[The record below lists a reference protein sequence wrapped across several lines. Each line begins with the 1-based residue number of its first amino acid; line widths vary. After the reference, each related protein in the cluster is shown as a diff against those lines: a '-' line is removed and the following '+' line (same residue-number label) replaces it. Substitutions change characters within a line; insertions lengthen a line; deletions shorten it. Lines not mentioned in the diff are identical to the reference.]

1 MRTTRYIVLGLL
13 MTLALNLSARHFE
26 AGEIMY
32 VKMNPTNWNW
42 YGNDPD
48 AGKFAYFYNNSTS
61 AYQWSDELI
70 GVDWCNDVL
79 QVNVPAGDW
88 THVIMT
94 RNSVHTSPDWSNVFN
109 NGDDNNVN
117 KTENIQIP
125 ANQNY
130 LENFRQYKDRTSHS
144 GDMWYWMDHYF
155 YRPTADPT
163 SSTVT
168 KIDQANRELVKVC
181 KQSVGDPYSLQPQLV
196 GSNYDYNQGRTWFKW
211 VGGQW
216 VELEHANHEWGYNGA
231 GGLNETI
238 GAANS
243 HTYYFLA
250 TSDKS
255 KERFIEIAVTE
266 DCSPTCEITDFG
278 VVTSNVNAHDST
290 YVLDGIVAFKDATG
304 QTLRIS
310 VTDAKGEHHVDYV
323 SPTTPFIFSL
333 PGLYA
338 DGATGVVATASF
350 LNTSYS
356 RTSNPYNAPN
366 AIMGI
371 TTNAIDKSYGET
383 ASLVPATDGSDGFKW
398 HDGNTTDHTRVISAY
413 DYDTTIIYTYYEYEA
428 PPAVAGNLIE
438 NGDFSAAETYYGT
451 INRTNTSTGSAISE
465 YNFWGKDVTSAN
477 DFYDLYKDG
486 TSSLFGGYSIV
497 TDANAFWKRYTK
509 KIAPKAD
516 THYALFDADN
526 SGEKKAWYVETGK
539 STNLTLAKGTNYM
552 FSFWVA
558 NVNNYGEM
566 NNAAKLQFAIRYKQ
580 GSTWSEEELLGNP
593 IDLNNYQ
600 DNIWHQNSHVYTSP
614 VDATEVEIMVR
625 DLNTNSNP
633 GGNDFALDDIRFQPI
648 SVVSQA
654 IKNCERFVV
663 TIFEPAITVS
673 KPVVTITQTPACGK
687 TDFTMQVKVSYSTL
701 NNMFPVTLQLTDD
714 IYGDL
719 FATPITINPATNPN
733 DTTITLS
740 SADYPMLV
748 ADGQTHTLIAKLT
761 RINGAGV
768 DKGGQNSCTYVSP
781 GVPAIKTPVLT
792 DMNILC
798 GTYDLQVA
806 TEYFAF
812 KGTRLHYEWD
822 GVEWTDTVSPSLSYD
837 VTNWQTAIGKLMNL
851 VPDGAT
857 HTLRVYSDNA
867 LDCEYTFTSVLAATA
882 ASCEKKDTTICEGN
896 TVNWMGGTY
905 PTTPYIGTDTFTS
918 GYDSLILTIK
928 ALPRITVGTVSM
940 VCDSASEVRI
950 PFTVSTGTP
959 DTYDIAVDG
968 VHYAGKVIGSDLV
981 FSPTTMVAGDY
992 TATLTVSETG
1002 LGCESTVT
1010 SSFTI
1015 ALSGH
1020 LYSKWTDVLFVS
1032 NADGRF
1038 VSYQW
1043 FADGVAMPGETMQRL
1058 YDPKGLSGTTT
1069 LYQCRMNTTDGK
1081 TIYTCPQTF
1090 DDATPSRTKD
1100 TGSSAPIK
1108 KIYDTMGRPVNGTPA
1123 QGIYIVVMEIDGEQ
1137 VTSKMLIHD

>member
-1 MRTTRYIVLGLL
+1 MKTRYIVLGLL
-13 MTLALNLSARHFE
+13 MTYALSVSARHFE
-26 AGEIMY
+26 AGEILY
-32 VKMNPTNWNW
+32 VKMQPANWTW
-42 YGNDPD
+42 YGTNTDD
-48 AGKFAYFYNNSTS
+48 GKFAYFYNSSTS
-61 AYQWSDELI
+61 ASQWSEELI

-79 QVNVPAGDW
+79 QVTVPAGDW

-94 RNSVHTSPDWSNVFN
+94 RNSVHTSPDWSNVYN

-117 KTENIQIP
+117 KSADIVIP
-125 ANQNY
+125 DDQNY
-130 LENFRQYKDRTSHS
+130 LENFRQYKDKTSYPT
-144 GDMWYWMDHYF
+144 DMWYWMDHYF
-155 YRPTADPT
+155 YRPSVNPT
-163 SSTVT
+163 SASVT
-168 KIDQANRELVKVC
+168 KIDQANRELVNVC
-181 KQSVGDPYSLQPQLV
+181 MQSAGDPYSLQPLV
-196 GSNYDYNQGRTWFKW
+196 VNDAYDYNQGRTWFKW
-211 VGGQW
+211 DGTQW
-216 VELEHANHEWGYNGA
+216 KEIEHANYEWGFNGT

-250 TSDKS
+250 TADHN

-304 QTLRIS
+304 KTLRIS
-310 VTDAKGEHHVDYV
+310 VTDAKGEHHIDYV
-323 SPTTPFIFSL
+323 SPTTPWIFSL
-333 PGLYA
+333 PDLYA
-338 DGATGVVATASF
+338 DGTTGLVATASF
-350 LNTSYS
+350 LGTSYS
-356 RTSNPYNAPN
+356 RNSNPYDAPN

-371 TTNAIDKSYGET
+371 HTNNLNMSYVDG
-383 ASLVPATDGSDGFKW
+383 ATLTPSTPGTDGFKW
-398 HDGNTTDHTRVISAY
+398 HDGNTTDHVRTIPAY
-413 DYDTTIIYTYYEYEA
+413 NYDTTIIYTYYEYEE
-428 PPAVAGNLIE
+428 PPTVAGNLID
-438 NGDFSAAETYYGT
+438 NGDFTAPETYYGT
-451 INRTNTSTGSAISE
+451 IKRTNTITGSNISD
-465 YNFWGKDVTSAN
+465 YNFWGKDVTTAS

-486 TSSLFGGYSIV
+486 TSSLSGGFSIV
-497 TDANAFWKRYTK
+497 TDANGFWKRYTK
-509 KIAPKAD
+509 KITPKAS

-526 SGEKKAWYVETGK
+526 SGTKKAWVVNTSQ

-558 NVNNYGEM
+558 NINNYGEM

-580 GSTWSEEELLGNP
+580 GGSWSTEELLGNP
-593 IDLNNYQ
+593 IDLNDYQ
-600 DNIWHQNSHVYTSP
+600 DNIWHQNSHVYASP

-663 TIFEPAITVS
+663 KFFEPAITVNP
-673 KPVVTITQTPACGK
+673 PVVTITQTPACGK
-687 TDFTMQVKVSYSTL
+687 TDFSMQVQLSYSAL
-701 NNMFPVTLQLTDD
+701 NNTFPVTLQLTDD

-719 FATPITINPATNPN
+719 FATPITIDPSVNPTS
-733 DTTITLS
+733 ITLDLS
-740 SADYPMLV
+740 SSTYAMLV
-748 ADGQTHTLIAKLT
+748 ADGKTHTLTAKLT

-781 GVPAIKTPVLT
+781 GIPAIKTPVLT
-792 DMNILC
+792 DMNIKC
-798 GTYDLQVA
+798 YTYDLQVT
-806 TEYFAF
+806 TEYLAF
-812 KGTRLHYEWD
+812 KGTNLHYEWD
-822 GVEWTDTVSPSLSYD
+822 GVEWTDAINPTLSYD
-837 VTNWQTAIGKLMNL
+837 VATWQTATGKLLNL

-867 LDCEYTFTSVLAATA
+867 LDCDYTFSTVLAASP
-882 ASCEKKDTTICEGN
+882 ASCSKLDTTICEGN
-896 TVNWMGGTY
+896 KVTWMSGTY
-905 PTTPYIGTDTFTS
+905 PTTPYIGTDTFTN
-918 GYDSLILTIK
+918 GFDSLILTIK

-968 VHYAGKVIGSDLV
+968 VHYTGTVSGSDLV
-981 FSPTTMVAGDY
+981 FSPTKMVAGDY
-992 TATLTVSETG
+992 TATVTVSETG
-1002 LGCESTVT
+1002 LDCESTAT
-1010 SSFTI
+1010 SAFTI

-1038 VSYQW
+1038 TSYQW

-1058 YDPKGLSGTTT
+1058 YDPKGMAGTTT

-1081 TIYTCPQTF
+1081 TIYTCQQTF
-1090 DDATPSRTKD
+1090 DDATPSRTQN

-1123 QGIYIVVMEIDGEQ
+1123 RGIYIVVMEIDGEQ
-1137 VTSKMLIHD
+1137 VTTKMLIHD